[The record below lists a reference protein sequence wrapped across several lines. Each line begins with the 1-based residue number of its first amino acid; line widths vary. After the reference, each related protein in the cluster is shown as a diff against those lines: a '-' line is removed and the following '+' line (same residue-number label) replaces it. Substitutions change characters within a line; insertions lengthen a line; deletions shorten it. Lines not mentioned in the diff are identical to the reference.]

1 MSDGGLLAMSSR
13 DSLKNTFIVATLL
26 CVVCSLAVSAAAVA
40 LRPRQAMNEQLDR
53 QRNILD
59 ASGLAMGEFGVP
71 ASELTPEQVG
81 ELYQRVEER
90 LVDLESGEYITDM
103 NVET

>member
-13 DSLKNTFIVATLL
+13 DSLQNTFIVSTLL

-40 LRPRQAMNEQLDR
+40 LRPRQETNEQLDR

-59 ASGLAMGEFGVP
+59 ASGLALGEFGLP
-71 ASELTPEQVG
+71 AGELTPAQVA

-90 LVDLESGEYITDM
+90 LVDLETGEY
-103 NVET
+103 V